1 MSSTIKVDNIKN
13 LAGDDS
19 GIDLSTND
27 QIILK
32 TANTTAITINSSQNT
47 TLAGNLVIPDAGNIG
62 SASDTDAMSISSG
75 GVVNFTQSPTG
86 TALVKL
92 LEDDIST
99 SDGTYVVNNTYINSS
114 YDSYL
119 IQYEVQTCTTDDV
132 QMQVKYYVTTTA
144 SGDAG
149 SLLTGAN
156 YSYGTTRLG
165 ADSSTSAHRSLNT
178 ASSGYGV
185 IGYTEIGNSTGEGMQ
200 FTGTL
205 QNVNS
210 TNNVA
215 SFHGTGTLVK
225 DNGNHHGFDFWV
237 GIGTPATYG
246 AYYVRGMLFQL
257 SGGQHT
263 GKFRLYGFN

>member
-1 MSSTIKVDNIKN
+1 MALSKIQAESMN
-13 LAGDDS
+13 LA
-19 GIDLSTND
+19 
-27 QIILK
+27 
-32 TANTTAITINSSQNT
+32 
-47 TLAGNLVIPDAGNIG
+47 
-62 SASDTDAMSISSG
+62 DTYA
-75 GVVNFTQSPTG
+75 FTGTVSG

-99 SDGTYVVNNTYINSS
+99 SDGTYVVNNTYINST
-114 YDSYL
+114 YDNYL

-144 SGDAG
+144 SGDVG
-149 SLLTGAN
+149 SLLTGTN

-165 ADSSTSAHRSLNT
+165 ADSSTSTHRSLNT

-237 GIGTPATYG
+237 GVGTPSTYG